1 MAFAAAQRLSWFQ
14 PTLAVFGALDLE
26 TSTATFLTLIV
37 LAAGA
42 YVLGSV
48 PTGYILVRLVKG
60 EDIRGLGS
68 RNVGALNTYGQAGVW
83 AGLTVLVADT
93 AKGVLAVMAPRLAG
107 LDDWTLFII
116 TPLVVAGHN
125 WPVFLGFRGGKG
137 AAAIF
142 GISLVIVPWLTVI
155 TAGPSILVMLLLRN
169 VVLGA
174 AFGFLLLN
182 ILLWATG
189 QGAQQVGL
197 CLLLT
202 ALVTATYLIN
212 QRRHIVSSIKA
223 RRWRELFLKLAG

>member
-1 MAFAAAQRLSWFQ
+1 MES
-14 PTLAVFGALDLE
+14 LAII
-26 TSTATFLTLIV
+26 S
-37 LAAGA
+37 LAIGV

-48 PTGYILVRLVKG
+48 PTAYILVRLTKG
-60 EDIRGLGS
+60 KDIRGSGS
-68 RNVGALNTYGQAGVW
+68 GNVGALNAYQQAGAAV
-83 AGLTVLVADT
+83 GLTVLLLDT
-93 AKGVLAVMAPRLAG
+93 VKGVLAVAAPRMVG
-107 LDDWTLFII
+107 IDDWALFIT

-174 AFGFLLLN
+174 AFGFILLN
-182 ILLWATG
+182 ALLWITG

-202 ALVTATYLIN
+202 AIVTGTYLVN
-212 QRRHIVSSIKA
+212 VREHIVSSIKA
-223 RRWRELFLKLAG
+223 RQWRKLFLQLAG

>member
-1 MAFAAAQRLSWFQ
+1 MLQGLCWLQAILGENGDFKLEVL
-14 PTLAVFGALDLE
+14 TVIILA
-26 TSTATFLTLIV
+26 I
-37 LAAGA
+37 GA

-48 PTGYILVRLVKG
+48 PTAYILVRLAKRG
-60 EDIRGLGS
+60 DIRELGS
-68 RNVGALNTYGQAGVW
+68 GNVGAMNAYQQVGAW
-83 AGLTVLVADT
+83 AGLAVLVVDT
-93 AKGVLAVMAPRLAG
+93 AKGVVAVAVPRLFGVVGWA
-107 LDDWTLFII
+107 LFIT
-116 TPLVVAGHN
+116 TPLVIAGHN

-174 AFGFLLLN
+174 AVGFIMLN
-182 ILLWATG
+182 TLLWVTG

-202 ALVTATYLIN
+202 FLVTVTYVVN
-212 QRRHIVSSIKA
+212 VREHIISSIRA
-223 RRWRELFLKLAG
+223 RQWRKLFLQLDG